1 MRIKGMLIVGFA
13 ACMIFAFTALPA
25 VQEKSFKLDMYRVL
39 SGADLPQVVSCKVS
53 HGDTIES
60 IAKIYQTTTE
70 LIKILNHRDNDKLR
84 DGETLKVWAEPFS
97 IVISKKKNLLSLKC
111 GKEVI
116 KTYRVATGVG
126 GNTPEG
132 KFTITTRLENP
143 VWFKKGVPIPPESP
157 ENALGPRWLGLD
169 KPQVGIHGTIHPE
182 LIGKSVSHGCV
193 RMRNKDVEELY
204 LVIPIGTK
212 VTIVE

>member
-1 MRIKGMLIVGFA
+1 LARRTITVLSISMV
-13 ACMIFAFTALPA
+13 FAFMALPA
-25 VQEKSFKLDMYRVL
+25 VTVKPEQLDMPMVF
-39 SGADLPQVVSCKVS
+39 SGTDIAQVVSCKVR
-53 HGDTIES
+53 HNDTIES
-60 IAKIYQTTTE
+60 IAKLYQTTVE

-84 DGETLKVWAEPFS
+84 DGEILKVWAEPFS
-97 IVISKKKNLLSLKC
+97 IIISKKKNLLSLKC
-111 GKEVI
+111 GHEVV
-116 KTYRVATGVG
+116 KTYHVATGVG

-157 ENALGPRWLGLD
+157 ENALGPRWLGLNE
-169 KPQVGIHGTIHPE
+169 PQVGIHGTIHPE
-182 LIGKSVSHGCV
+182 LIGKSVSHGCI
-193 RMRNKDVEELY
+193 RMRNKDVKELY